1 MKLTSI
7 GIFYLVFFF
16 DKIKRLELSS
26 IETLKK
32 GGIKGM
38 RKESKPKTGK
48 RGLLAVLATGAA
60 VGIGVGAKVVVTH
73 LKAKREAKRE
83 AESLQALED
92 ERFGED

>member
-1 MKLTSI
+1 M
-7 GIFYLVFFF
+7 
-16 DKIKRLELSS
+16 
-26 IETLKK
+26 
-32 GGIKGM
+32 KGM